1 MTDLYVNY
9 IICGIQV
16 SVLLGQIW
24 LLKIIQKDLADDQE
38 LIRKMTRWSKESAK
52 LVQDLKEAKF
62 DDRRSNTACGKEG
75 E

>member
-9 IICGIQV
+9 IICGIKV

-24 LLKIIQKDLADDQE
+24 LLKVIQKDLADDQE

-52 LVQDLKEAKF
+52 LMQDLKEAK
-62 DDRRSNTACGKEG
+62 NLVNKG
-75 E
+75 